1 MAVVRKVLPVIV
13 GALLSATQAGAQG
26 TGNISGKVVDSASA
40 QPLVGVQVTVDG
52 TDRRG
57 LTREDGGYM
66 ITGVSEGSHVVRARR
81 IGYAGRSATVSV
93 SAASTATA
101 DFALAQQVAA
111 LSEVVVTGY
120 GTQRREAISGS
131 VSTVDADAA
140 NVGVITNANQML
152 QGRVAGV
159 QMVTNSGEPGAGAQ
173 IRIRGGTSISAS
185 NDPLYVI
192 DGVPMQNESIAPD
205 APGIASINSAL
216 PRSPLN
222 SINPDDIESITVLKD
237 ASATAIYGSRGANG
251 VVLIQTKKTAGV
263 SGQMEYQTYIAAA
276 SPSKSLGLMTGSDY
290 DKFVRDQYAIYKA
303 DSTANPSASGWAGL
317 PATAVASLGGANT
330 DWEKAIERTGIAT
343 NHDLSFSG
351 GSSTTQYRASL
362 NYFKQEGVIISNG
375 LERYQGRINGSHDA
389 FSGRLRMNLNLMAAR
404 VVNDYAPY
412 ENTGG
417 FLGGL
422 FTNMVIMNPTKPVT
436 CANVIASD
444 VLGTAF
450 CSGKSAG
457 DYYQTGSGA
466 IDVKNPVGMAN
477 QWDDVAPENRVLGNL
492 TGSISLREDLT
503 AQTTLGIDYTNAV
516 RRTFAPRLSPVGAQ
530 YNGYARQA
538 ERDLQDANFQQ
549 LLTYTPHMDNQEI
562 EVVGGYE
569 YTAIS
574 NRGFDAQMQ
583 GFITDAFGV
592 NNLAAGT
599 QASSPAPT
607 SYLVDSKLA
616 SFFSRANYGYKGKY
630 YLTGVIRYD
639 GSSRLAEGH
648 QWATFP
654 AIGGTW
660 RLSEED
666 FFKGGM
672 FSTLALR
679 AGWGKQGNQSISP
692 YETKL
697 LLRADPGAV
706 YPIGNVL
713 TTGLRA
719 AQVGNPDLKW
729 ETAEQVNVGLDWGLA
744 NERFTGVLDVYQK
757 TTHDLLLEVDVPQP
771 AVVQTRFENIGSLRN
786 RGVEATFN
794 TPLISR
800 GSRSLSLELV
810 GTFERNKLI
819 SLGDTARKYI
829 NTGFVSGQGQSG
841 QYSQRI
847 AVGQPIPSFFAP
859 VFLRV
864 ETTGSNK
871 GKQVFSCV
879 AASAG
884 CVNGETFSPTD
895 ADRQFV
901 GSANP
906 DFTLGL
912 SNRGGWDAF
921 DFSWL
926 WRGEFGGKVFNN
938 TALVYQT
945 KSDALQGRNFLKAAL
960 NDPDALS
967 EPAKFSTRWI
977 EDRTFVRLQNLTLGY
992 TVPTRLT
999 SGHQTRVFVSGDNLL
1014 LLSGYSGY
1022 DPEVYSPNG
1031 LASRGMDYL
1040 TYPRARTFTLGAR
1053 AQF

>member
-1 MAVVRKVLPVIV
+1 MAVARKLFPAIV
-13 GALLSATQAGAQG
+13 GALICATQVGAQQGG
-26 TGNISGKVVDSASA
+26 TISGKVVDSASA
-40 QPLVGVQVTVDG
+40 QPLVGVQITVDG
-52 TDRRG
+52 TDRRA
-57 LTREDGGYM
+57 LTTTDGSYRLSAVPG
-66 ITGVSEGSHVVRARR
+66 GSQVVRARR
-81 IGYAGRSATVSV
+81 IGYAGRSMTVTVPENATVS
-93 SAASTATA
+93 A
-101 DFALAQQVAA
+101 DFTLPQQVAA

-120 GTQRREAISGS
+120 GTQKREAISGS
-131 VSTVDADAA
+131 VSTIDADAA

-159 QMVTNSGEPGAGAQ
+159 QMTSNSGEPGAGAQ

-192 DGVPMQNESIAPD
+192 DGVPVQNESVSPD
-205 APGIASINSAL
+205 APGISSINSAL

-222 SINPDDIESITVLKD
+222 SLNPDDIESITVLKD

-251 VVLIQTKKTAGV
+251 VVLIQTKHTSGIT
-263 SGQMEYQTYIAAA
+263 GQMEYSTYVAAA
-276 SPSKSLGLMTGSDY
+276 NVARTLGLMTGSQY
-290 DKFVRDQYAIYKA
+290 KTFVQQQV
-303 DSTANPSASGWAGL
+303 TAGKMNATQLAGL
-317 PATAVASLGGANT
+317 GTANT
-330 DWEKAIERTGIAT
+330 DWESEIERTGLST

-351 GSSTTQYRASL
+351 GSASTQYRASL
-362 NYFKQEGVIISNG
+362 NYFKQQGVVLSNG
-375 LERYQGRINGSHDA
+375 LERYQGRINGTHDA
-389 FSGRLRMNLNLMAAR
+389 FTGRLRMNLNLMAAR

-436 CANVIASD
+436 CAGAASD
-444 VLGTAF
+444 PF
-450 CSGKSAG
+450 CAGKSAG

-466 IDVKNPVGMAN
+466 VDVKNPVAMAN
-477 QWDDVAPENRVLGNL
+477 QWDDVAPENRILGNL
-492 TGSISLREDLT
+492 TGTISIRENLT

-538 ERDLQDANFQQ
+538 ERDLQNANFQQ
-549 LLTYTPHMDNQEI
+549 LLTYSPRFGDNEL

-569 YTAIS
+569 YTSIS

-599 QASSPAPT
+599 QASSPTPT
-607 SYLVDSKLA
+607 SYLVESQLA
-616 SFFSRANYGYKGKY
+616 SFFSRANYGIKGKY
-630 YLTGVIRYD
+630 FLTGVVRYD

-654 AIGGTW
+654 ALGATW

-666 FFKGGM
+666 FFKNSMGM
-672 FSTLALR
+672 FSTFAIR
-679 AGWGKQGNQSISP
+679 AGWGKQGNQAIAP
-692 YETKL
+692 YQTKL

-719 AQVGNPDLKW
+719 AQVGNDSLKW
-729 ETAEQVNVGLDWGLA
+729 ETAEQVNVGFDYGIS
-744 NERFTGVLDVYQK
+744 NERFTGVIDFYQK

-771 AVVQTRFENIGSLRN
+771 AVVNTRLENIGSLQN
-786 RGVEATFN
+786 RGIEATFN
-794 TPLISR
+794 TPIISR
-800 GSRSLSLELV
+800 GNRTLNLELV
-810 GTFERNKLI
+810 ATAERNKI
-819 SLGDTARKYI
+819 TDLGGRPYI

-847 AVGQPIPSFFAP
+847 KVGQPIGSFYAP
-859 VFLRV
+859 VFIDV
-864 ETTGSNK
+864 ENGA
-871 GKQVFSCV
+871 QVFKCV
-879 AASAG
+879 AGSAG
-884 CVNGETFSPTD
+884 CTNGKTTDPQD
-895 ADRQFV
+895 ADREFV

-912 SNRGGWDAF
+912 SNRGNWGKI

-926 WRGEFGGKVFNN
+926 WRGEFGGQTFNN

-945 KSDALQGRNFLKAAL
+945 KSDALQGRNFLSAAL
-960 NDPDALS
+960 SDPDNLA

-977 EDRTFVRLQNLTLGY
+977 EDRTFVRLQNVTVGY
-992 TVPTRLT
+992 TVPSNLT
-999 SGHQTRVFVSGDNLL
+999 KGHQTRVYLSGDNLL
-1014 LLSGYSGY
+1014 LMAGYSGY
-1022 DPEVYSPNG
+1022 DPEVFVPNG

-1040 TYPRARTFTLGAR
+1040 SYPRARTFTLGAR

>member
-1 MAVVRKVLPVIV
+1 MAVARKFFPAIV
-13 GALLSATQAGAQG
+13 GALMCATQVGAQQGG
-26 TGNISGKVVDSASA
+26 TITGKVVDSASA
-40 QPLVGVQVTVDG
+40 QPLVGVQITVDG
-52 TDRRG
+52 TDRRA
-57 LTREDGGYM
+57 LTTTDGSYRLSAVPG
-66 ITGVSEGSHVVRARR
+66 GSQVVRARR
-81 IGYAGRSATVSV
+81 IGYAGRSMTVTVPENASV
-93 SAASTATA
+93 TA
-101 DFALAQQVAA
+101 DFTLPQQVAA

-120 GTQRREAISGS
+120 GTQKREAISGS
-131 VSTVDADAA
+131 VSTIDADAA

-159 QMVTNSGEPGAGAQ
+159 QMTMNSGEPGAGSQ

-192 DGVPMQNESIAPD
+192 DGVPVQNESVAPD
-205 APGIASINSAL
+205 APGIGSINSAL

-222 SINPDDIESITVLKD
+222 SLNPDDIESITVLKD

-251 VVLIQTKKTAGV
+251 VVLIQTKHTSGIT
-263 SGQMEYQTYIAAA
+263 GQMEYSTYVAA
-276 SPSKSLGLMTGSDY
+276 SNVAKTLGLMTGSQY
-290 DKFVRDQYAIYKA
+290 KSFVTEQV
-303 DSTANPSASGWAGL
+303 NAGKMN
-317 PATAVASLGGANT
+317 ATSLASLGNANT
-330 DWEKAIERTGIAT
+330 DWESEVERTGLST

-351 GSSTTQYRASL
+351 GSASTQYRASL
-362 NYFKQEGVIISNG
+362 NYFKQQGVVLSNG
-375 LERYQGRINGSHDA
+375 LERYQGRINGTHDA
-389 FSGRLRMNLNLMAAR
+389 FTGRLRMNLNLMAAR
-404 VVNDYAPY
+404 VQNDYAPY

-436 CANVIASD
+436 CGGAPTD
-444 VLGTAF
+444 AF
-450 CSGKSAG
+450 CVGKSAG

-466 IDVKNPVGMAN
+466 IDVKNPVAMAN
-477 QWDDVAPENRVLGNL
+477 QWDDVAPENRILGNL
-492 TGSISLREDLT
+492 TGTISIREDLT

-538 ERDLQDANFQQ
+538 ERDLQNANFQQ
-549 LLTYTPHMDNQEI
+549 LLTYSPRFGDSEL

-569 YTAIS
+569 YTSIS

-583 GFITDAFGV
+583 GFITDLFGV
-592 NNLAAGT
+592 NNLGAGT

-607 SYLVDSKLA
+607 SYLVESQLA
-616 SFFSRANYGYKGKY
+616 SFFSRANYGWKGKY
-630 YLTGVIRYD
+630 FLTGVVRYD

-654 AIGGTW
+654 AIGATW

-666 FFKGGM
+666 FFKNNLGM
-672 FSTLALR
+672 FSTLSLR
-679 AGWGKQGNQSISP
+679 AGWGKQGNQAIAP
-692 YETKL
+692 YQTKL

-719 AQVGNPDLKW
+719 AQVGNDSLKW
-729 ETAEQVNVGLDWGLA
+729 ETAEQVNVGFDYGIS
-744 NERFTGVLDVYQK
+744 NERFTGVIDFYQK

-771 AVVQTRFENIGSLRN
+771 AVVNTRLENIGSLKN
-786 RGVEATFN
+786 TGIEATFN
-794 TPLISR
+794 TPIYTR
-800 GSRSLSLELV
+800 GNRSLSLELV
-810 GTFERNKLI
+810 ATKEHNEI
-819 SLGDTARKYI
+819 TSLGGRPYI

-847 AVGQPIPSFFAP
+847 KVGEPIGSFYAP
-859 VFLRV
+859 VFLGV
-864 ETTGSNK
+864 ENGA
-871 GKQVFSCV
+871 QVFKCNGGTGCT
-879 AASAG
+879 AG
-884 CVNGETFSPTD
+884 KTTD
-895 ADRQFV
+895 PQDSDREFI

-912 SNRGGWDAF
+912 SNRGNWGKI

-926 WRGEFGGKVFNN
+926 WRGEFGGKTFNN

-945 KSDALQGRNFLKAAL
+945 KSDALQGRNFLAAAL
-960 NDPDALS
+960 NDSDNLS
-967 EPAKFSTRWI
+967 EPAKFSSRWI
-977 EDRTFVRLQNLTLGY
+977 EDRTFVRLQNVTLGY
-992 TVPTRLT
+992 TVPATLT
-999 SGHQTRVFVSGDNLL
+999 KGHQTRVYLSGDNLL
-1014 LLSGYSGY
+1014 LMSGYSGY
-1022 DPEVYSPNG
+1022 DPEVFVPNG

-1040 TYPRARTFTLGAR
+1040 SYPRARTFTLGAR

>member
-1 MAVVRKVLPVIV
+1 MAVVRKLFPVLV
-13 GALLSATQAGAQG
+13 GALISATQAAAQQGGAI
-26 TGNISGKVVDSASA
+26 TGKVVDSASA
-40 QPLVGVQVTVDG
+40 QPLVGVQITVDG
-52 TDRRG
+52 TDRRA
-57 LTREDGGYM
+57 LTTTDGTYRLAAVPG
-66 ITGVSEGSHVVRARR
+66 GSQIVRARR
-81 IGYAGRSATVSV
+81 IGYAGRSLTVTVAENGTVS
-93 SAASTATA
+93 A
-101 DFALAQQVAA
+101 DFTLPQQVAA

-120 GTQRREAISGS
+120 GTQKREAISGS
-131 VSTVDADAA
+131 VSTIDADAA

-159 QMVTNSGEPGAGAQ
+159 QMTSNSGEPGAGAQ

-192 DGVPMQNESIAPD
+192 DGVPVQNESIAPD
-205 APGIASINSAL
+205 APGISSINSAL

-222 SINPDDIESITVLKD
+222 SLNPDDIETITVLKD

-251 VVLIQTKKTAGV
+251 VVLIQTKHTSGI
-263 SGQMEYQTYIAAA
+263 SGQMEYSTYVAA
-276 SPSKSLGLMTGSDY
+276 SNVAKTLGLMTGSQYKD
-290 DKFVRDQYAIYKA
+290 FV
-303 DSTANPSASGWAGL
+303 TAQVAAGKMTN
-317 PATAVASLGGANT
+317 TALASLGTANT
-330 DWEKAIERTGIAT
+330 DWEKEVERTGLST

-351 GSSTTQYRASL
+351 GSASTQYRASL
-362 NYFKQEGVIISNG
+362 NYFKQQGVVLSNG
-375 LERYQGRINGSHDA
+375 LERYQGRINGTHDA
-389 FSGRLRMNLNLMAAR
+389 FAGRLRMNLNLMAAR

-436 CANVIASD
+436 CGGAPSD
-444 VLGTAF
+444 VF
-450 CSGKSAG
+450 CAGRSAS
-457 DYYQTGSGA
+457 DYYQTGNGA
-466 IDVKNPVGMAN
+466 VDVKNPVAMAN
-477 QWDDVAPENRVLGNL
+477 QWDDVAPENRILGNI
-492 TGSISLREDLT
+492 TGTISLREDLT
-503 AQTTLGIDYTNAV
+503 TQTTLGIDYTNAV

-538 ERDLQDANFQQ
+538 ERDLQNANFQQ
-549 LLTYTPHMDNQEI
+549 LLTYSPRFGDSEL

-569 YTAIS
+569 FTSIN

-599 QASSPAPT
+599 QASSPVPS
-607 SYLVDSKLA
+607 SYQVESQLA

-630 YLTGVIRYD
+630 FLTGVVRYD

-654 AIGGTW
+654 AIGATW
-660 RLSEED
+660 RLNEED
-666 FFKGGM
+666 FFKNSLGM
-672 FSTLALR
+672 FSTLAIR
-679 AGWGKQGNQSISP
+679 AGWGKQGNQSIAP
-692 YETKL
+692 YQTKL

-719 AQVGNPDLKW
+719 AQVGNDSLKW
-729 ETAEQVNVGLDWGLA
+729 ETAEQINVGFDYGLS
-744 NERFTGVLDVYQK
+744 NERFTGVIDFYQK

-771 AVVQTRFENIGSLRN
+771 AVVNTRLENIGSLKN
-786 RGVEATFN
+786 TGIEATFN

-800 GSRSLSLELV
+800 GNRTLNLELV
-810 GTFERNKLI
+810 ATKEHNEI
-819 SLGDTARKYI
+819 TNLGGRPYI

-847 AVGQPIPSFFAP
+847 VVGQPIGSFFAP
-859 VFLRV
+859 VFLGV
-864 ETTGSNK
+864 N
-871 GKQVFSCV
+871 
-879 AASAG
+879 AAGQQTYKCNAGSAG
-884 CVNGETFSPTD
+884 CTAGVTTDPSD
-895 ADRQFV
+895 ADREFV

-912 SNRGGWDAF
+912 SNRGNWGKI

-926 WRGEFGGKVFNN
+926 WRGEFGGKTFNN

-945 KSDALQGRNFLKAAL
+945 KSDALQGRNFIAAAL
-960 NDPDALS
+960 TDPDALS

-977 EDRTFVRLQNLTLGY
+977 EDRTFVRLQNVTVGY
-992 TVPTRLT
+992 TVPTSYT
-999 SGHQTRVFVSGDNLL
+999 KGHQTRLFLSGDNLFL
-1014 LLSGYSGY
+1014 MNSYSGY
-1022 DPEVYSPNG
+1022 DSEVFVPNG

-1040 TYPRARTFTLGAR
+1040 SYPRARTFTLGAR